1 MERTIAMRGFKFAC
15 FVAVALSFTFLGSL
29 AFSQSTTA
37 GDIAGT
43 ITDPSGAVVP
53 NIKVTAKADATG
65 ESRTT
70 TTTGE
75 GFYRF
80 SLLQPGSYTVDV
92 TASGFQAGS
101 RKVQVGVGQTSTVNI
116 ALAVSGANTVVEV
129 NAQALQVENA
139 DNSTSFGS
147 QQIAEVPNPGNDL
160 SAVAQTA
167 PGV

>member
-1 MERTIAMRGFKFAC
+1 MRGFKFAC
-15 FVAVALSFTFLGSL
+15 FLALALSFTLLGTP

-70 TTTGE
+70 TTSSE

-80 SLLQPGSYTVDV
+80 SLLQPGVYAVDV
-92 TASGFQAGS
+92 SAAGFQAGS

-116 ALAVSGANTVVEV
+116 ALTVSGANTIVEV
-129 NAQALQVENA
+129 SAQSLQVESA
-139 DNSTSFGS
+139 DLSTAFSND
-147 QQIAEVPNPGNDL
+147 QIAQVPNPGNDL
-160 SAVAQTA
+160 SAIAQTA
-167 PGV
+167 P